1 MAPGWWME
9 AASTSCQGTLIPP
22 SFGQNIITFIKHQHT
37 EMHCWNGKFLKCL
50 SSLVDDLISLQKVAP
65 FVRKVGS
72 LFNAGPQ
79 NSMFKVIKTEVI
91 HFKASL

>member
-37 EMHCWNGKFLKCL
+37 EMHCWNGKFFKCL